1 MTKLDLKKEWKEFY
15 TASQR
20 KPKIVQVPARDILA
34 IDGRGDPNTSPDYQ
48 AAVEALYSL
57 SYTLKFMH
65 KRQGT
70 DYTVLPLE
78 GLWWADDY
86 QAFAEGDRENWQ
98 WTALIVQPDFVS
110 ARDVALA
117 IDQLKAKGKDLPALP
132 QVRYERWEEG
142 PAAQIMH
149 LGPYDAEA
157 ETIARLHEFIQEQGL
172 SLTGKHHE
180 IYLSDPRRTA
190 PEKLKTII
198 RQPVSR

>member
-1 MTKLDLKKEWKEFY
+1 LTAGEILD
-15 TASQR
+15 
-20 KPKIVQVPARDILA
+20 
-34 IDGRGDPNTSPDYQ
+34 TSPDYQ